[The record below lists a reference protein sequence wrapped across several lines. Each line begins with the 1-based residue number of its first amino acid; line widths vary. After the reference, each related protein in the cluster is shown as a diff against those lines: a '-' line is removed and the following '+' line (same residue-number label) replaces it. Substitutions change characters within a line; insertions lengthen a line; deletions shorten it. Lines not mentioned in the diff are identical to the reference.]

1 MSIHEIQY
9 DLVGIPL
16 SGSGNGVLEKILSL
30 SADDFTNHEHKE
42 IYKAIKTL
50 HKEGEPLDVFKVTSK
65 LKERNLKPKL
75 LDTCLN
81 ILARIPIDRDRF
93 EMQSSNIDMFIELL
107 KNHGLSDRNIVI
119 AHPAYEV
126 NCNFL
131 NLGFRETIIE
141 DDKPKDRNFYIISHD
156 DTFTLSDSNIFQ
168 HKGRKIVF
176 DERER
181 LLVRHQ
187 DRWYKDQINTFVNN
201 PMSPTG
207 VYEEIK
213 NILKTYIELPKEETY
228 GLLATWIVGTYFYQT
243 FYAFPFLFIYG
254 KKGCGK
260 SRLLT
265 IMERLCFNAMKI
277 KGVSIASLAD
287 SIDGVRGTF
296 LNDQAE
302 ALSCDKNIEIL
313 GLLTDSY
320 TKGGGTRRIVNISN
334 KKRSVMD
341 FETYSPKAF
350 ASIKEI
356 NSDLRDRCIEIT
368 MLRATKDFPE
378 PEAFLPVWSDI
389 RDKLYRL
396 LLTRWKDVREIYQ
409 TTGEGVSH
417 RVRELWRPIE
427 TILKLENVSEVEI
440 QNIRNVFL
448 ESMQITQ
455 AELSD
460 HEYELFDVLLE
471 MLEQQENKKGIFT
484 VGEIAEKLS
493 KEEGVK
499 DRAIQIWVGRMLRQ
513 FSLFD
518 YPCGRKSG
526 NKRQYFFSYDHVK
539 NIFERYKSC

>member
-1 MSIHEIQY
+1 
-9 DLVGIPL
+9 
-16 SGSGNGVLEKILSL
+16 
-30 SADDFTNHEHKE
+30 
-42 IYKAIKTL
+42 
-50 HKEGEPLDVFKVTSK
+50 
-65 LKERNLKPKL
+65 
-75 LDTCLN
+75 
-81 ILARIPIDRDRF
+81 
-93 EMQSSNIDMFIELL
+93 
-107 KNHGLSDRNIVI
+107 
-119 AHPAYEV
+119 
-126 NCNFL
+126 
-131 NLGFRETIIE
+131 
-141 DDKPKDRNFYIISHD
+141 
-156 DTFTLSDSNIFQ
+156 
-168 HKGRKIVF
+168 
-176 DERER
+176 
-181 LLVRHQ
+181 
-187 DRWYKDQINTFVNN
+187 
-201 PMSPTG
+201 MSPTG

-213 NILKTYIELPKEETY
+213 NILKKYVELPKEETY

-277 KGVSIASLAD
+277 KGVSTASLAD

-302 ALSCDKNIEIL
+302 SLSNDKNIEIL

-334 KKRSVMD
+334 KKRSVVD

-356 NSDLRDRCIEIT
+356 DSDLRDRCIEIT

-427 TILKLENVSEVEI
+427 TILKLENVSDVEI
-440 QNIRNVFL
+440 QNIRDVFL

-460 HEYELFDVLLE
+460 HEYELFDVLLK

-499 DRAIQIWVGRMLRQ
+499 DKTIQIWVGRMLRQ

>member
-1 MSIHEIQY
+1 MSKQELEYNII
-9 DLVGIPL
+9 GMPL
-16 SGSGNGVLEKILSL
+16 SRSNNGTLEKIFSL
-30 SADDFTNHEHKE
+30 SIDNFNKAEHRE
-42 IYKAIKTL
+42 IFKVERCLYR
-50 HKEGEPLDVFKVTSK
+50 EGESLDVFKVTSK
-65 LKERNLKPKL
+65 LKEQCKPKL
-75 LDTCLN
+75 LDSCLN
-81 ILARIPIDRDRF
+81 VLARIPKDHDRF
-93 EMQSSNIDMFIELL
+93 ELQLNRLDTFIEQL
-107 KNHGLSDRNIVI
+107 KNHGASDRDITI

-126 NCNFL
+126 NCEFL
-131 NLGFRETIIE
+131 SLGFRETVIT
-141 DDKPKDRNFYIISHD
+141 DDKPEDRNFYIISHGD
-156 DTFTLSDSNIFQ
+156 QFILHDSHILKLKN
-168 HKGRKIVF
+168 RKIIF
-176 DERER
+176 DERQR

-187 DRWYKDQINTFVNN
+187 DRWHKDKIQAFVDN
-201 PMSPTG
+201 PTSPKG
-207 VYEEIK
+207 LYHEIK
-213 NILKTYIELPKEETY
+213 ELLITYIELAKEEIY
-228 GLLATWIVGTYFYQT
+228 GLLSAWIIATYFYQI
-243 FYAFPFLFIYG
+243 FYSFLFLFIFG

-260 SRLLT
+260 SRHLT
-265 IMERLCFNAMKI
+265 IFERLCFNSLKI

-356 NSDLRDRCIEIT
+356 DSDLRDRCIEIT
-368 MLRATKDFPE
+368 MLRATKDYPE
-378 PEAFLPVWSDI
+378 PEAFLPIWSEL

-396 LLTRWKDVREIYQ
+396 LLTKWREVREIYQ
-409 TTGEGVSH
+409 TTGSGVSH
-417 RVRELWRPIE
+417 RVRELWRPVE
-427 TILKLENVSEVEI
+427 TILRLEGVSEAET
-440 QNIRNVFL
+440 QNIKDYFL

-460 HEYELFDVLLE
+460 HEYELFSVLLE

-499 DRAIQIWVGRMLRQ
+499 EKTVQVWAGRMLRQ

-518 YPCGRKSG
+518 YPCGRKNG
-526 NKRQYFFSYDHVK
+526 NKRQYFFSYEHVK

>member
-9 DLVGIPL
+9 DIIGIPF
-16 SGSGNGVLEKILSL
+16 SDNTNGNCEKIFSL
-30 SADDFTNHEHKE
+30 NADNFSKE
-42 IYKAIKTL
+42 YREIFKAEKTL
-50 HKEGEPLDVFKVTSK
+50 YREGESLDVFKVTSR
-65 LKERNLKPKL
+65 LKERCKPKL
-75 LDTCLN
+75 LDSCLN

-93 EMQSSNIDMFIELL
+93 EMQANDVDRLITQL
-107 KNHGLSDRNIVI
+107 KNHGISERNVAI
-119 AHPAYEV
+119 AHPAYEGDY
-126 NCNFL
+126 FL
-131 NLGFRETIIE
+131 SLGFREMVIV
-141 DDKPKDRNFYIISHD
+141 DDKPQDRNFYIISYGDQFILHD
-156 DTFTLSDSNIFQ
+156 SIILQLEN
-168 HKGRKIVF
+168 KKILF

-181 LLVRHQ
+181 LLIRHQ
-187 DRWYKDQINTFVNN
+187 DRWHKDLIHAFVNN
-201 PMSPTG
+201 PISPTG

-213 NILKTYIELPKEETY
+213 KILKKYVELPNDETY
-228 GLLATWIVGTYFYQT
+228 GLLAAWIIGTYFYQT

-254 KKGCGK
+254 KKMSGK

-265 IMERLCFNAMKI
+265 ILERLCFNAMKI

-350 ASIKEI
+350 ASIKDI
-356 NSDLRDRCIEIT
+356 DSDLRDRCIEIT

-378 PEAFLPVWSDI
+378 PEAFLPIWSDL

-396 LLTRWKDVREIYQ
+396 LLTRWKDAREIYQ

-440 QNIRNVFL
+440 WNIKDVFL

-460 HEYELFDVLLE
+460 HEYELFSVLLE

-484 VGEIAEKLS
+484 VGEIADKLS
-493 KEEGVK
+493 KEDGVK
-499 DRAIQIWVGRMLRQ
+499 DKTIQIWVGRMLRQ

-518 YPCGRKSG
+518 YPCGRKNG

>member
-1 MSIHEIQY
+1 MSKQEIEY
-9 DLVGIPL
+9 DLIGMPL
-16 SGSGNGVLEKILSL
+16 SGNTNGILEKIFSL
-30 SADDFTNHEHKE
+30 NADNFSKKE
-42 IYKAIKTL
+42 YQEIFKAEKTL
-50 HKEGEPLDVFKVTSK
+50 YREGESLGVFKVTSR
-65 LKERNLKPKL
+65 LKERCKPKL
-75 LDTCLN
+75 LDACLN
-81 ILARIPIDRDRF
+81 VLARIPIDRDRF
-93 EMQSSNIDMFIELL
+93 EMQANDVDRLITQL
-107 KNHGLSDRNIVI
+107 KNHGISERNVAI

-126 NCNFL
+126 NSDFL
-131 NLGFRETIIE
+131 SLGFREMVIV
-141 DDKPKDRNFYIISHD
+141 DDKPQDRNFYIISYGDQFILHD
-156 DTFTLSDSNIFQ
+156 SSILQLENKKIIFA
-168 HKGRKIVF
+168 
-176 DERER
+176 ERER

-201 PMSPTG
+201 PISPTG

-213 NILKTYIELPKEETY
+213 NILKKYVELPKDETY
-228 GLLATWIVGTYFYQT
+228 GLLSAWIVGTYFYQT

-254 KKGCGK
+254 KKMSGK

-265 IMERLCFNAMKI
+265 ILERLCFNAMKI
-277 KGVSIASLAD
+277 KGISIASLAD

-302 ALSCDKNIEIL
+302 SLSNDRNIEIL

-356 NSDLRDRCIEIT
+356 DSDLRDRCVEIT
-368 MLRATKDFPE
+368 MLRATRDFPE
-378 PEAFLPVWSDI
+378 PEAFLPIWSNL

-396 LLTRWKDVREIYQ
+396 LLTKWQDVKQIYE
-409 TTGEGVSH
+409 TTGAGMSH
-417 RVRELWRPIE
+417 RVKELWRPIE

-440 QNIRNVFL
+440 QNIKDVFL
-448 ESMQITQ
+448 ESMQMTQ

-460 HEYELFDVLLE
+460 HEYELFSVLLG

-499 DRAIQIWVGRMLRQ
+499 EKTVQVWVGRMLRQ

-518 YPCGRKSG
+518 YPCGRKNG
-526 NKRQYFFSYDHVK
+526 NKRQYFFCYDHVK